1 MPPVIDKEKCLSC
14 GQCADACPSD
24 VFYGSRNGEIP
35 KITYADEC
43 WHCDACVAACPLEG
57 AIRLRIAL
65 PLMVLYQD
73 KGKESTPGESS

>member
-1 MPPVIDKEKCLSC
+1 MPPVINKEQCLLC

-24 VFYGSRNGEIP
+24 VFYRSVTGEIP
-35 KITYADEC
+35 QITYPDEC
-43 WHCDACVAACPLEG
+43 WHCNACVVACPHEG

-73 KGKESTPGESS
+73 KAK